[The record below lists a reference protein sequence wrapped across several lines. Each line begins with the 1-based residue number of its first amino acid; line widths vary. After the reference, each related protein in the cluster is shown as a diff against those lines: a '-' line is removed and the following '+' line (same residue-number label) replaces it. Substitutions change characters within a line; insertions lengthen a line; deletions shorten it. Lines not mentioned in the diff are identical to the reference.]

1 MKNIFVIGAGRTAT
15 ALISYLLENA
25 GGHQWKVT
33 VGDFEYSLAE
43 QKIGNNPH
51 GRAVK
56 FDALDDAQRESEISK
71 SDIVISFLP
80 PAMHELIAV
89 ECLKQKTNMV
99 TASYVS
105 PGMIKLD
112 EDVKKNGLL
121 FLNEMGLD
129 PGIDHMDAMQLKEK
143 VEADGGE
150 IISLKSF
157 CGALISPESDDNPW
171 HYKFTWSPM
180 NVVLAGQANA
190 RYKENSEIK
199 EVPYE
204 KLFLNTETIN
214 VSGLGS
220 FEAYPN
226 RDSIPYIR
234 EYGLTDVSDFYRGTL
249 RRPGFCKA
257 WDALRKIGLTDNNKT
272 WNNTSELT
280 ISDWVKSS
288 LPLSNGRALDDEV
301 ASYLNISKND
311 EIFKKLSWLDLFSN
325 RKINRGEATS
335 AQILL
340 DLLMDKWEFKESER
354 DMVVLQTEI
363 IYNSPDGRKKITSGM
378 IYKGEDKLN
387 TAMTYTGGLPVGIAV
402 KLIAEGAIKEKGVV
416 IPVYRDIYRPVLKE
430 LEDYGI
436 KFNESE
442 TTDQT
447 M

>member
-15 ALISYLLENA
+15 ALISYLLDNA
-25 GGHQWKVT
+25 GTNQWKIT
-33 VGDFEYSLAE
+33 VGDYDYDLAG
-43 QKIGNNPH
+43 QKIGNNPL
-51 GRAVK
+51 GRPLK
-56 FDALDDAQRESEISK
+56 FDAYDDLQRETEISK
-71 SDIVISFLP
+71 ADIVVSFLP
-80 PAMHELIAV
+80 PSMHELIAV

-105 PGMIKLD
+105 QGMNKLD
-112 EDVKKNGLL
+112 EDVKRNGLL

-129 PGIDHMDAMQLKEK
+129 PGIDHMDVMQLKEK
-143 VEADGGE
+143 VEEKEGK

-204 KLFLNTETIN
+204 KLFLNTESIN
-214 VSGLGS
+214 VTGLGI

-226 RDSIPYIR
+226 RDSIPYIHK
-234 EYGLTDVSDFYRGTL
+234 YGLNDVSDFYRGTL
-249 RRPGFCKA
+249 RRPGFCEA
-257 WDALRKIGLTDNNKT
+257 WDAIRKIGLTNNERT
-272 WNNTSELT
+272 WKDTSNLSVSE
-280 ISDWVKSS
+280 WVKSS
-288 LPLSNGRALDDEV
+288 LQLSNGRALDDEI
-301 ASYLNISKND
+301 ASYLNISKNG
-311 EIFKKLSWLDLFSN
+311 EVFEKLSWLDLFSD
-325 RKINRGEATS
+325 RKINSGEATS

-340 DLLMDKWEFKESER
+340 DLLMDKWEFKDGDR

-363 IYNSPDGRKKITSGM
+363 IYNTPEGRKKITSGM
-378 IYKGEDKLN
+378 IYKGKDKIN

-402 KLIAEGAIKEKGVV
+402 KLIAAGAIKEKGVV

-430 LEDYGI
+430 LQDYGI
-436 KFNESE
+436 SFSESE
-442 TTDQT
+442 TTYQT
-447 M
+447 I

>member
-15 ALISYLLENA
+15 ALIVYLLENA
-25 GGHQWKVT
+25 GRHLWKVT
-33 VGDFEYSLAE
+33 VGDYDYTLAE

-51 GRAVK
+51 GRAIR
-56 FDALDDAQRESEISK
+56 FDALDDLRRENEISNA
-71 SDIVISFLP
+71 DIVISFLP
-80 PAMHELIAV
+80 PTMHELIAS

-105 PGMIKLD
+105 PGMMKLD
-112 EDVKKNGLL
+112 KDVKKSGLI

-129 PGIDHMDAMQLKEK
+129 PGIDHMDVMQLKEK
-143 VEADGGE
+143 VEAEGGE

-180 NVVLAGQANA
+180 NVILAGQGNA
-190 RYKENSEIK
+190 RYKESSEIK

-204 KLFLNTETIN
+204 KLFLNTEKIN
-214 VSGLGS
+214 VQGLGS

-226 RDSIPYIR
+226 RDSIPYIQK
-234 EYGLTDVSDFYRGTL
+234 YGLNGVSDFYRGTL

-257 WDALRKIGLTDNNKT
+257 WDALVRIGLTDNKRVWKRT
-272 WNNTSELT
+272 DDMSYSE
-280 ISDWVKSS
+280 WVKSS
-288 LPLSNGRALDDEV
+288 LPFSNGKPLEDEI

-311 EIFKKLSWLDLFSN
+311 EIFKKISWLDLFRH
-325 RKINRGEATS
+325 RKINNGQATS

-340 DLLMDKWEFKESER
+340 NLLMDKWEFTEGDR

-363 IYNSPDGRKKITSGM
+363 IFKSAGSRKKISSTM
-378 IYKGEDKLN
+378 IYKGMDKLN
-387 TAMTYTGGLPVGIAV
+387 TAMTHTGGLPVGIAV
-402 KLIAEGAIKEKGVV
+402 KLIASGSIKEKGVV
-416 IPVYRDIYRPVLKE
+416 IPIHKDIYTPVLKE
-430 LEDYGI
+430 LEEFGI

-442 TTDQT
+442 TAD
-447 M
+447 

>member
-15 ALISYLLENA
+15 ALISYLLKNA

-33 VGDFEYSLAE
+33 VGDFDYTLAE
-43 QKIGNNPH
+43 QKIGDNPH
-51 GRAVK
+51 GRAIK
-56 FDALDDAQRESEISK
+56 FDALDDVQRETEISNA
-71 SDIVISFLP
+71 DIVVSFLP
-80 PAMHELIAV
+80 PAMHVLIAN

-105 PGMIKLD
+105 DGMMKLD

-129 PGIDHMDAMQLKEK
+129 PGIDHMDVMQLKEK
-143 VEADGGE
+143 VEADNGE

-190 RYKENSEIK
+190 RYKENFEIK

-204 KLFLNTETIN
+204 EVFTNTEKII

-226 RDSIPYIR
+226 RDSIPYIER
-234 EYGLTDVSDFYRGTL
+234 YGLSNVRDFYRGTL
-249 RRPGFCKA
+249 RRPGFCEA
-257 WDALRKIGLTDNNKT
+257 WDALRKMGLTNNKKLWEDT
-272 WNNTSELT
+272 RNLT
-280 ISDWVKSS
+280 ISEWVKSS
-288 LPLSNGRALDDEV
+288 LPLSNGRPLDDEI
-301 ASYLNISKND
+301 ASYLNITKNE
-311 EIFKKLSWLDLFSN
+311 EIFKKISWLDLFSN
-325 RKINRGEATS
+325 RRINLSQATS

-340 DLLMDKWEFKESER
+340 NLLLDKWEFREGDR

-363 IYNSPDGRKKITSGM
+363 IYHSSAGRKKLSSTM
-378 IYKGEDKLN
+378 VYKGRDQLN
-387 TAMTYTGGLPVGIAV
+387 TAMTYTGGLPVGVAV
-402 KLIAEGAIKEKGVV
+402 KLIAAGKIKEKGIV
-416 IPVYRDIYRPVLKE
+416 IPIYSDIYKPVLKE
-430 LEDYGI
+430 LEEYGI
-436 KFNESE
+436 RFNESE
-442 TTDQT
+442 TIE
-447 M
+447 